1 MSTEQAVPLRANA
14 LRGWYR
20 RPLGQLLSCAETRA
34 LAEQL
39 PQLFGYHLLV
49 VDPPWESCSLDDSRI
64 PHHVIQRV
72 QANGSDR
79 PGMMGNTDAWP
90 VMTDT
95 LDAIVLPHSLELSDD
110 PHQVLREADRCLIPD
125 GHVVIFGFNPR
136 SLWGVRRLLTRG
148 SASMPWGMRF
158 ISMSR
163 VMDWLKLLGFDTLHS
178 QYLLHRPPLQNIR
191 MLERL
196 RFLDPAAGNGRML
209 LAGAY
214 MLVARKRTVIMT
226 PIKAA
231 RSTRSQLFPVRVP
244 GPTQRHIRR
253 AG

>member
-1 MSTEQAVPLRANA
+1 MSAEQAVPIRADSLRD
-14 LRGWYR
+14 WYR
-20 RPLGQLLSCAETRA
+20 RPLGQLLCSAETGA

-49 VDPPWESCSLDDSRI
+49 VDPPWETCSLDDSRI
-64 PHHVIQRV
+64 PHHIIQRV
-72 QANGSDR
+72 QANDGDR
-79 PGMMGNTDAWP
+79 PGMMGHTDAWP
-90 VMTDT
+90 ITTDT
-95 LDAIVLPHSLELSDD
+95 LDAIVLPHSLELSHD

-136 SLWGVRRLLTRG
+136 SLWGVRRFLSRG
-148 SASMPWGMRF
+148 AGRIPWGMRF

-163 VMDWLKLLGFDTLHS
+163 VIDWLKLLGFDTLHS
-178 QYLLHRPPLQNIR
+178 RYLLHRPPLQNIR
-191 MLERL
+191 LLERL
-196 RFLDPAAGNGRML
+196 GFLEPAAGNGRML

-226 PIKAA
+226 PIKA
-231 RSTRSQLFPVRVP
+231 TRNTRAQLFPVRVP

>member
-1 MSTEQAVPLRANA
+1 MSKQQALPLRATS

-20 RPLGQLLSCAETRA
+20 RPLGQRLAAAETRA
-34 LAEQL
+34 LAGQL

-49 VDPPWESCSLDDSRI
+49 VDPPWESCSLQDSRI

-72 QANGSDR
+72 QADEGDR
-79 PGMMGNTDAWP
+79 PGMMGHTDAWP

-95 LDAIVLPHSLELSDD
+95 VDAIVLPHSLELSCD

-125 GHVVIFGFNPR
+125 GHLVIFGFNPR
-136 SLWGVRRLLTRG
+136 SLWGVRRFLGRG
-148 SASMPWGMRF
+148 SERVPWGMRF

-163 VMDWLKLLGFDTLHS
+163 VMDWLNLLGFDTLHS
-178 QYLLHRPPLQNIR
+178 QYLFHRPPLQNVR

-196 RFLDPAAGNGRML
+196 GFLEPASGNGRML

-214 MLVARKRTVIMT
+214 MLVARKRTVILT
-226 PIKAA
+226 PIRAM
-231 RSTRSQLFPVRVP
+231 RNTRRQLFPVRVP
-244 GPTQRHIRR
+244 GPTQRNSRR
-253 AG
+253 VG

>member
-1 MSTEQAVPLRANA
+1 MNTEQAVPLRAGS

-20 RPLGQLLSCAETRA
+20 RPLGQMLATEETRA

-39 PQLFGYHLLV
+39 PRLFGYHLLV
-49 VDPPWESCSLDDSRI
+49 IDPPWEDCPLQDSRI

-72 QANGSDR
+72 QADAGDH
-79 PGMMGNTDAWP
+79 PGMMAHTDAWP

-95 LDAIVLPHSLELSDD
+95 VDAIVLPHSLELSHD

-125 GHVVIFGFNPR
+125 GHLVVFGFNPR

-148 SASMPWGMRF
+148 AKQMPWGMRF
-158 ISMSR
+158 ISMGR
-163 VMDWLKLLGFDTLHS
+163 VMDWLNLLGFDTLHS
-178 QYLLHRPPLQNIR
+178 RYLMHRPPLQNIR

-196 RFLDPAAGNGRML
+196 GFLDPAAGSGRML

-226 PIKAA
+226 PIKAM
-231 RSTRSQLFPVRVP
+231 RNTRPQLFPVRVP
-244 GPTQRHIRR
+244 GPTPRNIRHV
-253 AG
+253 G

>member
-1 MSTEQAVPLRANA
+1 MNTEQAVPLRAGS
-14 LRGWYR
+14 LRAWYR
-20 RPLGQLLSCAETRA
+20 RPLGQMLATEETRA

-39 PQLFGYHLLV
+39 PRLFGYHLLV
-49 VDPPWESCSLDDSRI
+49 IDPPWEDCALEHSRI

-72 QANGSDR
+72 QADAGDP
-79 PGMMGNTDAWP
+79 PGMMAHTDAWP

-95 LDAIVLPHSLELSDD
+95 VDAIVLPHSLELSHD

-125 GHVVIFGFNPR
+125 GHLVVFGFNPR

-148 SASMPWGMRF
+148 STQMPWGMRF

-163 VMDWLKLLGFDTLHS
+163 VMDWLNLLGFDTLHS
-178 QYLLHRPPLQNIR
+178 RYLMHRPPLQNIR

-196 RFLDPAAGNGRML
+196 GFLEPAAGGGRML

-226 PIKAA
+226 PIKAM
-231 RSTRSQLFPVRVP
+231 RNTRPQLFPVRVP
-244 GPTQRHIRR
+244 GPTPRNIRR
-253 AG
+253 VG